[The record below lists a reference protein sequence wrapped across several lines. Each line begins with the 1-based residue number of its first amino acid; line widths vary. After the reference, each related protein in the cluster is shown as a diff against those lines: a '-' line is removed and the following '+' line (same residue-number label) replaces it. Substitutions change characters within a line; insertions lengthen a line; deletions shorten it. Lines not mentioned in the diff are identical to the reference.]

1 MADNQIPVVGEPFKG
16 YVDDQITVRQKIH
29 GSGFSNNRN
38 PNEIIYLNSRTS
50 WIKMASS
57 VEVLESKEGKKRL
70 QKLGLTNFATG
81 TDLAKKAVLFNSL
94 GENNEKTTSSN
105 RAGVATNNSLI
116 NNSAYGF
123 GGTEFGLQPLPGI
136 IDFSISHTNRGS
148 IRTGEIKLKAYNK
161 FQFELIEI
169 LYLRLGYTMMVEW
182 GDSVYFN
189 NDNKFTISTTSLID
203 EYWFTTQ
210 GDSQLTVLDKIENK
224 RKQTNGNFDALFAK
238 VVNFD
243 WTFTPQGTYEI
254 SIKFASLGDVVESFK
269 INAIPPK
276 LQVNETTTKTN
287 SGESLSDEQL
297 NLNILSRYFQNI
309 KLGPPQETFNVSDS
323 KHPFYQAFCYIGAD
337 EVDSSTRTNEN
348 KGVKLKDR
356 YYIRFQHLLDFLW
369 RETIV
374 FFKSKSGECYPIFD
388 IDLSDQSL
396 MRSFEYLISINPN
409 ICVVNNKNAYQIAL
423 GDNPP
428 SWTNNLAPFLKDN
441 NGTSAIIA
449 NIYLNMDMV
458 ESIFKTNIDSKGN
471 LSYYNFITAILNKL
485 NASFGYI
492 CDLELTI
499 DDDKCMAIIRDQKY
513 YVKHDSKGKRID
525 TNSKPIEVYGYNDKK
540 SNFVKNYSFTTQI
553 NNELADMLTIGATA
567 ANTIVNVDSTLFEK
581 WNQGL
586 QDRFKTEGT
595 NSKPDACKI
604 PKSYNNVL
612 TGTPPDLSFSWM
624 DYILFLI
631 KESSKTE
638 ISALGKGIREL
649 VKFFSNSEVAAETK
663 KLAEE
668 EYKSWIKYLQFA
680 FSPSVNTITN
690 KNSVIG
696 GYYFLGLDSFI
707 QRGKVALENFIKTE
721 YKKIFDEKKIPSS
734 NIGFIPLE
742 LNLEVD
748 GISGI
753 KIYNQ
758 LIINTDFLPYNY
770 PNVMEFVIMGV
781 DHKLENNK
789 WTTNIRA
796 ISKPKSLPI
805 SSFGVQG
812 PLNEQ
817 FSQVGESDFGTI
829 SNTQ

>member
-1 MADNQIPVVGEPFKG
+1 MSNQQIPIVGEPFKD
-16 YVDDQITVRQKIH
+16 YVDKQIIVRQNIH
-29 GSGFSNNRN
+29 GSGFNDIRTS
-38 PNEIIYLNSRTS
+38 EQISYLNSRTS

-57 VEVLESKEGKKRL
+57 VDILETKEGKKRL
-70 QKLGLTNFATG
+70 QKLGLNDYTRG
-81 TDLAKKAVLFNSL
+81 TELAKNAVLFNSL
-94 GENNEKTTSSN
+94 GGYNDKNTFSN
-105 RAGVATNNSLI
+105 KAGVANSNSLI

-136 IDFSISHTNRGS
+136 ISFNVTHENRGS
-148 IRTGEIKLKAYNK
+148 IRRGEIKLKAYNK

-189 NDNKFTISTTSLID
+189 NTSKFTTSTTSLID

-210 GDSQLTVLDKIENK
+210 GDSQLTVLDKIESK

-238 VVNFD
+238 VVNFN
-243 WTFTPQGTYEI
+243 WTFTPEGTYEI
-254 SIKFASLGDVVESFK
+254 SINFASLGDVVESF
-269 INAIPPK
+269 NMAAIPPK
-276 LQVNETTTKTN
+276 LQVAESSVKST

-297 NLNILSRYFQNI
+297 NLNILSRYFENV
-309 KLGPPQETFNVSDS
+309 KLGPPEETFNVTDS
-323 KHPFYQAFCYIGAD
+323 EHPYYQAFCYVGAS
-337 EVDSSTRTNEN
+337 EIDSSTRVNEN
-348 KGVKLKDR
+348 KGVKLEDR

-396 MRSFEYLISINPN
+396 MRAFEFLISIDPN
-409 ICVVNNKNAYQIAL
+409 TCIVGNNTAYEKAL
-423 GDNPP
+423 GENTPLPP
-428 SWTNNLAPFLKDN
+428 WSNKLAPFLKTEN
-441 NGTSAIIA
+441 SAIIS
-449 NIYLNMDMV
+449 NIYLNMNMV

-471 LSYYNFITAILNKL
+471 LSYYNFITAILKKL
-485 NASFGYI
+485 NAAFGNI

-513 YVKHDSKGKRID
+513 YVKYDNQGKRID
-525 TNSKPIEVYGYNDKK
+525 QNSQPIEVYGYKDNK
-540 SNFVKNYSFTTQI
+540 SNFVSNYSFTTQI
-553 NNELADMLTIGATA
+553 TNELADMLTIGATA
-567 ANTIVNVDSTLFEK
+567 ANTVVNVDSTLFEK

-586 QDRFKTEGT
+586 SDRFKIESSD
-595 NSKPDACKI
+595 SKPNACKV
-604 PKSYNNVL
+604 SSTYNNVL
-612 TGTPPDLSFSWM
+612 TGTPDLSFSWM
-624 DYILFLI
+624 DYILSLV
-631 KESSKTE
+631 KQSSKNE
-638 ISALGKGIREL
+638 VSALGKGIKAAI
-649 VKFFSNSEVAAETK
+649 KFFSNSEVAAETK
-663 KLAEE
+663 KLAEA
-668 EYKSWIKYLQFA
+668 EYKSWFKYLE
-680 FSPSVNTITN
+680 FSFKENVDSVTS
-690 KNSVIG
+690 KGSLIG

-707 QRGKVALENFIKTE
+707 QRGKVALGNSIKTT
-721 YKKIFDEKKIPSS
+721 YKNNFDEEKVPSS
-734 NIGFIPLE
+734 NIGFIPIE

-770 PNVMEFVIMGV
+770 PEVMEFVIMGV

-796 ISKPKSLPI
+796 ISKPKALPPKPGTI
-805 SSFGVQG
+805 QG

-817 FSQVGESDFGTI
+817 NSQIGGSTFGTI
-829 SNTQ
+829 SNNN